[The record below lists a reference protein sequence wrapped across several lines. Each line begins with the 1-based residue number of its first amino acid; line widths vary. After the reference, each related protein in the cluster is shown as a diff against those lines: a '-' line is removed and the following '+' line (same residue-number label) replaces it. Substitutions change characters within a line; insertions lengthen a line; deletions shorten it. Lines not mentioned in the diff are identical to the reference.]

1 VEIQY
6 GLPEKTNVSLQ
17 LYDIQGRLV
26 KPIYSGSKNAGYYKL
41 HILPVGRQVN
51 SRDLSSGI
59 YFLRFEVEGYN
70 ATRKLLII
78 R

>member
-26 KPIYSGSKNAGYYKL
+26 KTIFNGSKDAGYYKL
-41 HILPVGRQVN
+41 QIN
-51 SRDLSSGI
+51 SKDLSSGI
-59 YFLRFEVEGYN
+59 YFLRFEAEGFN
-70 ATRKLLII
+70 TTRKLLII